1 MKKETKMVIKV
12 IGHYNDAVFWVIVPP
27 KKEK

>member
-1 MKKETKMVIKV
+1 MKKETKMVIRV
-12 IGHYNDAVFWVIVPP
+12 VGYYNDAVFWVIEPP